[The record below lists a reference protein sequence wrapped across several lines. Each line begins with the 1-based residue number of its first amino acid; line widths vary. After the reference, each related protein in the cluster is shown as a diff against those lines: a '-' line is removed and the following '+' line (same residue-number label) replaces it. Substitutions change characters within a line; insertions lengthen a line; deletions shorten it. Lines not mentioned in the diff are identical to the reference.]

1 MSMKFDIMQTMLRAK
16 DKYNLSEKD
25 TAELYVDIIG
35 DLEWDLDGVDYDSD
49 DWQQQE
55 HAVGMKELFNASITL
70 IK

>member
-1 MSMKFDIMQTMLRAK
+1 MSMKSDIMNTMLRAK

-35 DLEWDLDGVDYDSD
+35 DLEWDFDGVDYDSD

-55 HAVGMKELFNASITL
+55 HAVGMKELFDTSSTL